1 MKRSPVPFQAKGLYA
16 PKGPYS
22 QAVRAGGFLFVSGLV
37 PADPATGTVIG
48 GTIEEQTRR
57 TLDNLMVLLKSAG
70 KTARDVV
77 KTTVYLLDMN
87 HFAAMNAVYASYFPE
102 SPPARTTIQ
111 AAGLPAGISIEID
124 AIAYV
129 GEEEM
134 P

>member
-22 QAVRAGGFLFVSGLV
+22 HAVRAGGFLFVSGLGPV
-37 PADPATGTVIG
+37 DPAAGSVMH

-70 KTARDVV
+70 KTAADVV

-87 HFAAMNAVYASYFPE
+87 DFAAMNAVYASYFPE
-102 SPPARTTIQ
+102 NPPARTTIQ
-111 AAGLPAGISIEID
+111 AAGCRAAFRLRLTR
-124 AIAYV
+124 
-129 GEEEM
+129 
-134 P
+134 